1 MQILKE
7 RNEMFDINGQKIDAL
22 YQLVQMN
29 NCERIVK
36 FKTAS
41 IDSALGFLQWY
52 IRKYKRGLLLEV
64 SLLRK
69 IYDWRTKSVR
79 YVYE

>member
-1 MQILKE
+1 
-7 RNEMFDINGQKIDAL
+7 MFDTNGQKVDTM
-22 YQLVQMN
+22 YQLIQMK

-69 IYDWRTKSVR
+69 IYNWRTKSVR

>member
-1 MQILKE
+1 
-7 RNEMFDINGQKIDAL
+7 MFDINGQKIDAL